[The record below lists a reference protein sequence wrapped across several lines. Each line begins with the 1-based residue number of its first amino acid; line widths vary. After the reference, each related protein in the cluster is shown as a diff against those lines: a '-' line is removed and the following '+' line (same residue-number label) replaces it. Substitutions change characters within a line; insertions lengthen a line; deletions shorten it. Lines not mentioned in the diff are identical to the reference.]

1 MQTGTAYFWPACQS
15 LNFLREYIDNVYTN
29 SPITTLPNGLLLS
42 VDGRH
47 RPMFKFC
54 LLKRLLFSRFFHSI
68 ACCLSSSHLAAP
80 WLTSLLTSNSIL
92 TIIHHFCCRG
102 RALASTASSA
112 TKLPYLVTPH
122 CPLACQAPD
131 IKPLFRCH
139 SPLQPPCARVKSPP
153 LRLDRRCLLRTVG
166 RGLCHNKRLHTPYTP

>member
-102 RALASTASSA
+102 RALAEG
-112 TKLPYLVTPH
+112 
-122 CPLACQAPD
+122 D
-131 IKPLFRCH
+131 
-139 SPLQPPCARVKSPP
+139 SPLEEEEEEEGDS
-153 LRLDRRCLLRTVG
+153 RLERRTGWGGAGAVLLRI
-166 RGLCHNKRLHTPYTP
+166 RYD